1 MAKSKKTSD
10 DAQPRASKTN
20 DELAALTRAFR
31 KSKNRSPAARRKLV
45 AALHAVGRS
54 DPEIAE
60 ELRSTAKTI
69 RRDIAELRRRAAEHQ
84 LARNPEACAPLFLE
98 EAEGVVQKVRQA
110 QSDDNVK
117 KDGTFFL
124 NLLKLEWTMLV
135 KLVEMT
141 RPQAAKRDDPAN
153 DEDDDLSK
161 YTNEE
166 LLQKARELG
175 IDVSGFE
182 RALRLLPPHADEA
195 A

>member
-10 DAQPRASKTN
+10 GAQPRASKPN
-20 DELAALTRAFR
+20 DELAARTRTFR
-31 KSKNRSPAARRKLV
+31 KSKKRRPAARRKLL
-45 AALHAVGRS
+45 AALRAAGRS
-54 DPEIAE
+54 DAEIAE
-60 ELRSTAKTI
+60 ELKSTVRTV
-69 RRDIAELRRRAAEHQ
+69 RRDIAELRRLAAERQ
-84 LARNPEACAPLFLE
+84 LATNPEACAPLFLE
-98 EAEGVVQKVRQA
+98 EAEGVIRKVRQA
-110 QSDDNVK
+110 QNGENVK

-182 RALRLLPPHADEA
+182 RALRLLPPQA

>member
-1 MAKSKKTSD
+1 MTKSKKTSD

-20 DELAALTRAFR
+20 DELIALARAFR

-45 AALHAVGRS
+45 AALRAVGRS

-60 ELRSTAKTI
+60 ELKSTVKTV
-69 RRDIAELRRRAAEHQ
+69 RRDIAELRRRAAERQ
-84 LARNPEACAPLFLE
+84 LATNPEACAPLFLE
-98 EAEGVVQKVRQA
+98 EAESVVRKVREA
-110 QSDDNVK
+110 QHAQGLK
-117 KDGTFFL
+117 KDGTFYL

-141 RPQAAKRDDPAN
+141 RPQAANKSDPAN
-153 DEDDDLSK
+153 DEDDDLSNC
-161 YTNEE
+161 TNQE

-182 RALRLLPPHADEA
+182 RALRLLPHEA
-195 A
+195 P